1 MMCAQKN
8 QHRGLITMTRRRCMR
23 FAFTFIAAASS
34 IFALARALVPAASG
48 QNAASQNAA
57 SQDIALPPFRGTL
70 KDDYYPADAR
80 RHYQQGRALVEFTV
94 DARGVPADVVVV
106 NAEPEREFSDAARLL
121 ARNLRYQVPTGWQ
134 QSASAHRFRLGV
146 RFQVIDCINF
156 SHCESNAHNP
166 PADYDAADRTYVL
179 STQKRVV
186 ILLPAAAPIAAPPT
200 ASPPIAPAT
209 PLAPAPKVTP
219 SAASPPVPS
228 EEPVYPPG

>member
-1 MMCAQKN
+1 
-8 QHRGLITMTRRRCMR
+8 MR
-23 FAFTFIAAASS
+23 FAFTIIAAASS
-34 IFALARALVPAASG
+34 MFALALAFVPAASG
-48 QNAASQNAA
+48 QSAASQSAASQNAA
-57 SQDIALPPFRGTL
+57 SQYIALPPFRGTL

-80 RHYQQGRALVEFTV
+80 RHYQQGRALVEFTI

-134 QSASAHRFRLGV
+134 QSASTHRFRLGV
-146 RFQVIDCINF
+146 RFQVIECINF
-156 SHCESNAHNP
+156 SHCEPNAHNA

-186 ILLPAAAPIAAPPT
+186 ILLPASPIAAPPT
-200 ASPPIAPAT
+200 AAPPIAPAT
-209 PLAPAPKVTP
+209 PPAPAPKANP
-219 SAASPPVPS
+219 SAVSPPAPS